1 MTPVPLSSALV
12 PSALATALAGASG
25 ASRVARVAR
34 ALRKPRL
41 TFAVPIFVL
50 APALFLACGGE
61 SDNLPPPPPPPPPAP
76 SAAVATPPPSS
87 AQEAAPEK
95 PPAPPVSLTAGAA
108 SPDPSTPLPTAKVAA
123 PTKGQVIPSDKAND
137 FEVKLDVKNWQ
148 TATGSAHVHLI
159 LDHKP
164 YKAIYDP
171 KAPVKLSEL
180 TNGEPLAE
188 GQHVLATFPSRA
200 NHESVKTKGALNVT
214 EFYVGKKGAAEVDL
228 KKPFLIY
235 SRPKGE
241 YKGDMA
247 NHVLIDF
254 QLLNDVLGD
263 DKDHV
268 NIAVSGPG
276 IEGNLTAKVTKFG
289 TPYYL
294 DNLQNGSY
302 TVKLDLVDKT
312 DKPVA
317 GAWNSVTREIKIDHE
332 AQADAMPGHDMKK

>member
-1 MTPVPLSSALV
+1 MKSSLNLAALSAVPL
-12 PSALATALAGASG
+12 ALALALA
-25 ASRVARVAR
+25 
-34 ALRKPRL
+34 
-41 TFAVPIFVL
+41 
-50 APALFLACGGE
+50 ACGGE
-61 SDNLPPPPPPPPPAP
+61 SDNLPPPPPPPPPP
-76 SAAVATPPPSS
+76 PAAAAATTPPP
-87 AQEAAPEK
+87 AATQEAAPEK
-95 PPAPPVSLTAGAA
+95 PPAPPVTLTAGAA
-108 SPDPSTPLPTAKVAA
+108 SPDPAAPLPTAKVTA
-123 PTKGQVIPSDKAND
+123 PTKGQVIAADKAND
-137 FEVKLDVKNWQ
+137 FAVKLDVKNWQ
-148 TATGSAHVHLI
+148 TATGSSHVHLI

-180 TNGEPLAE
+180 TAGEPLTE

-200 NHESVKTKGALNVT
+200 NHESVKTKDALNVV
-214 EFYVGKKGAAEVDL
+214 EFYVGKKGAPAVDV

-254 QLLNDVLGD
+254 QLLNDVLSE

-276 IEGNLTAKVTKFG
+276 IEGNLTAKVIKFG

-294 DNLQNGSY
+294 DNLQNGTY
-302 TVKLDLVDKT
+302 TVKLDLVDKN
-312 DKPVA
+312 DKPVP
-317 GAWNSVTREIKIDHE
+317 GAWNSVSREIKIDHE
-332 AQADAMPGHDMKK
+332 GQAEPMPGHDMSKPDSTKPAPKK